1 MSSTLQL
8 NESTL
13 TVDANEN
20 EIALSWTLEKLTFPG
35 IKFDEILLSVSA
47 NGTLS
52 SNGSGSISMN
62 LSSVSIPI
70 SAGWQKGL
78 GTGEMICDM
87 SLSGTLI
94 LSTSNQK
101 TTVNLSKLTAN
112 VMGFSITPLDLKFE
126 ITIEDIDDLSATI
139 KNQIKVN
146 SGSLFNQFWSKQIKS
161 PKNSA
166 TETVE
171 LIFDSLALP
180 VSNPLIAVK
189 GYSQLTTENS
199 TVNGTFNCKW
209 DSKGFVMA
217 LNAHVDVLDSKTAV
231 SGTSK
236 TVTDLKSIPTW
247 IKKQV
252 SPLYNKYTHAWLQ
265 SIGSYLKRHKLDM
278 AKLFKDN
285 NYLAQDAIIAI
296 DHARMAGPALDAKL
310 LKAGGYSQKDIAI
323 SLKKGL
329 NQSPSEF
336 IGALKGGLQIEGK
349 NAINLLF
356 TADYDSKTIGNYLR
370 KLHYNDTYIVTL
382 FKDNG
387 MKAEE
392 ALNAIAVD
400 QSKSVS
406 AALTL
411 HNAKYTVTE
420 MVTSIAKYF
429 KKKLN
434 NNDVLK
440 LIYLSGYTPSDVGGF
455 LRYKLKY
462 NEAQIA
468 LFYREQGDNGINAL
482 SAVNDAYG
490 NGSIKIARAM
500 SDAGYSGAEI
510 ANAFR
515 GAFSHDAG
523 QPGSIHN
530 IGETLKNLG
539 YGKDDLS
546 GLSGA
551 LIGDL
556 KNYLPDSKKG
566 SACSIS
572 LPKIKRLDNL

>member
-20 EIALSWTLEKLTFPG
+20 EIALSWTPEKLTFPG

-62 LSSVSIPI
+62 LSSVSIPT

-166 TETVE
+166 TETVK

-180 VSNPLIAVK
+180 VSNPLITVK

-252 SPLYNKYTHAWLQ
+252 SPLYNKYTHAWL
-265 SIGSYLKRHKLDM
+265 
-278 AKLFKDN
+278 
-285 NYLAQDAIIAI
+285 
-296 DHARMAGPALDAKL
+296 
-310 LKAGGYSQKDIAI
+310 
-323 SLKKGL
+323 
-329 NQSPSEF
+329 
-336 IGALKGGLQIEGK
+336 
-349 NAINLLF
+349 
-356 TADYDSKTIGNYLR
+356 
-370 KLHYNDTYIVTL
+370 
-382 FKDNG
+382 
-387 MKAEE
+387 
-392 ALNAIAVD
+392 
-400 QSKSVS
+400 
-406 AALTL
+406 
-411 HNAKYTVTE
+411 
-420 MVTSIAKYF
+420 
-429 KKKLN
+429 
-434 NNDVLK
+434 
-440 LIYLSGYTPSDVGGF
+440 
-455 LRYKLKY
+455 
-462 NEAQIA
+462 
-468 LFYREQGDNGINAL
+468 
-482 SAVNDAYG
+482 
-490 NGSIKIARAM
+490 
-500 SDAGYSGAEI
+500 
-510 ANAFR
+510 
-515 GAFSHDAG
+515 
-523 QPGSIHN
+523 
-530 IGETLKNLG
+530 
-539 YGKDDLS
+539 
-546 GLSGA
+546 
-551 LIGDL
+551 
-556 KNYLPDSKKG
+556 
-566 SACSIS
+566 
-572 LPKIKRLDNL
+572 